1 VTPEDLS
8 ALLGGAVS
16 DVERM
21 VGGASRET
29 WSLQL
34 DGRPL
39 VLRRDPPGAPRA
51 GAMRREADL
60 LRAAHAAGVQV
71 PEVVAAGDDF
81 IVMQRLF
88 GETIARRILRDDSYA
103 AARAALTAQCATA
116 LARLHR
122 GVDVGAVA
130 GLPGETDGL
139 ATLRDVLD
147 GFGEPHPALE
157 LGFLRLARNR
167 PAAAHEAAVVHGD
180 FRLGNLMVDTTGLIG
195 VLDWELAHLGD
206 PAEDLGW
213 MCVRSWRFG
222 GPAPVMGVG
231 SRSELLDAYAATGGA
246 PIDEERLRWW
256 EAFGTLRW
264 GVICIQQANAHLSGA
279 VRSVELAAIGRRTC
293 EVELDLLE
301 LIAPDET
308 ASALAASALA
318 ATPAVAGQRHA
329 SPHDRPTMRE
339 LTESVAEWLATLELT
354 GRDGFLGRVATNALG
369 IVGREAELGPAMRER
384 HADRLAKI
392 GVADDA
398 ALGGQIRGGRD
409 DADVVRAVCETV
421 VDKVTVADPRQL
433 RRDA

>member
-1 VTPEDLS
+1 MTAKISQELG
-8 ALLGGAVS
+8 ALLGGDVS

-51 GAMRREADL
+51 GAMQREAEL
-60 LRAAHAAGVQV
+60 LRAARAAGVPV

-103 AARAALTAQCATA
+103 DARSALTTQCATA
-116 LARLHR
+116 LARLHT
-122 GVDVGAVA
+122 GVAVGAVD
-130 GLPGETDGL
+130 GLPGETDEL
-139 ATLRDVLD
+139 SMLREVLD

-157 LGFLRLARNR
+157 LGFLRLGRNR
-167 PAAAHEAAVVHGD
+167 PAAAGKTPVVHGD
-180 FRLGNLMVDTTGLIG
+180 FRLGNLMVGATGLVG
-195 VLDWELAHLGD
+195 VLDWELAHIGD

-213 MCVRSWRFG
+213 LCVRSWRFG
-222 GPAPVMGVG
+222 GTAPVMGVG
-231 SRSELLDAYAATGGA
+231 SRRELLDGYATAGGA
-246 PIDEERLRWW
+246 PIDEMRLRWW

-264 GVICIQQANAHLSGA
+264 GVFCVRQAAAHLSGA
-279 VRSVELAAIGRRTC
+279 VRSVELAAIGRRTS

-301 LIAPDET
+301 LIAPEQT
-308 ASALAASALA
+308 KAALADLQPIPDEP
-318 ATPAVAGQRHA
+318 ATQG
-329 SPHDRPTMRE
+329 PHDRPTMRE
-339 LTESVAEWLATLELT
+339 LTESVAEWLATLGLT
-354 GRDGFLGRVATNALG
+354 GRDAFLARVATNALG
-369 IVGREAELGPAMRER
+369 IVGRELELGPALQQR
-384 HADRLAKI
+384 HADRLAQL

-398 ALGGQIRGGRD
+398 ELARQIRAGRD
-409 DADVVRAVCETV
+409 DDDVVRAVCAAV

-433 RRDA
+433 KRSP